1 MSSKETVRKQLIK
14 EMALY
19 DLKQANMLKGVENM
33 GKVKEY
39 YQNELLLEREDEI
52 KALNKSNR
60 KLNEY
65 VANLRYA
72 LLKVRAYLIALESED
87 LDDHHNVIS
96 SFYFSFLLNINITLS
111 NSSSIPLILLTKSV
125 PPLSV
130 LH

>member
-1 MSSKETVRKQLIK
+1 MSSKETVKKQLIK

-87 LDDHHNVIS
+87 LDDIKLKRIHS
-96 SFYFSFLLNINITLS
+96 SLETIKEVLS
-111 NSSSIPLILLTKSV
+111 NG
-125 PPLSV
+125 
-130 LH
+130 

>member
-1 MSSKETVRKQLIK
+1 MSSKESIKRQLIK
-14 EMALY
+14 ETALN
-19 DLKQANMLKGVENM
+19 DLKQANMLKGIENM

-72 LLKVRAYLIALESED
+72 LLKVRAYLIALQSEN
-87 LDDHHNVIS
+87 LDAIELKRIHNSLETIKEV
-96 SFYFSFLLNINITLS
+96 LNNG
-111 NSSSIPLILLTKSV
+111 
-125 PPLSV
+125 
-130 LH
+130 